1 MIVISERPLTDD
13 EIKSFRAKGYRIAYG
28 YENPVIKYNESVGI
42 ILDVM
47 YKSTMDLIDSLL
59 YRHHRVTIKYEGSSY
74 TLESIDEWKKS
85 YQSDKD
91 SLKMTFE
98 CHPIYRQYL
107 DKRNEYFERRK
118 TQGIR
123 QQYEIIYDYI
133 DRDEIPNDDE
143 LDNFLRTFGY
153 LYQVDVDYTDRL
165 SKLYAYMQLK
175 WYLEND
181 IPYVNEPLS
190 IAIEDEP
197 MFNKNMFVKIPWE
210 EPIEVISIGKEALF
224 EDLIYKAQQDSTKIS
239 TILKENI

>member
-1 MIVISERPLTDD
+1 MIVISERQLTND
-13 EIKSFRAKGYRIAYG
+13 EIKSYKAKGYRVAYG
-28 YENPVIKYNESVGI
+28 YENPVIKPNESVGI

-47 YKSTMDLIDSLL
+47 YKSTIDLIDSLL
-59 YRHHRVTIKYEGSSY
+59 YKHHKVTIKHEDKSY
-74 TLESIDEWKKS
+74 TLDSLDEWKKS

-107 DKRNEYFERRK
+107 DKRNEYFEKRK
-118 TQGIR
+118 AQGIK
-123 QQYEIIYDYI
+123 QQYDIIYDYI

-181 IPYVNEPLS
+181 ISYVNEPLS
-190 IAIEDEP
+190 IDIDDEP
-197 MFNKNMFVKIPWE
+197 MFSDLQFKIPPYE
-210 EPIEVISIGKEALF
+210 EPIEVISFGDQTYF
-224 EDLIYKAQQDSTKIS
+224 EDFIYKNVDNSCNV
-239 TILKENI
+239 L

>member
-1 MIVISERPLTDD
+1 MIVISERQLTND
-13 EIKSFRAKGYRIAYG
+13 EIKNYKAKGYRVAYG
-28 YENPVIKYNESVGI
+28 YENPNIKPNESVGI

-59 YRHHRVTIKYEGSSY
+59 FRNHKVTIKYEGTSY
-74 TLESIDEWKKS
+74 TLKSLNEWKKS

-107 DKRNEYFERRK
+107 DKRNEYFEMRK
-118 TQGIR
+118 TQGLK
-123 QQYEIIYDYI
+123 QQYEIIYEHI
-133 DRDEIPNDDE
+133 DRESIPNDDE

-153 LYQVDVDYTDRL
+153 LYQVDIDYTDRL

-175 WYLEND
+175 WYLEHD

-190 IAIEDEP
+190 INIDDEP
-197 MFNKNMFVKIPWE
+197 MFNELQFKIPPYE
-210 EPIEVISIGKEALF
+210 EPIEVISFGDQTYF
-224 EDLIYKAQQDSTKIS
+224 EDFIYK
-239 TILKENI
+239 NIDNSCNVL